1 MKEVCEPGTTV
12 VNRTGSWRIFKPLV
26 DRGKCIG
33 CGRCSLFCPDGI
45 INVREGKAEVDYDYC
60 KGCGICSKVCPV
72 KAITMEREVK

>member
-12 VNRTGSWRIFKPLV
+12 VNRTGPWRIFKPV
-26 DRGKCIG
+26 VNKEKCIG
-33 CGRCSLFCPDGI
+33 CGRCSLFCPDGV
-45 INVREGKAEVDYDYC
+45 INVKDGKAEVDYDYC